1 MSTFDRRRFLALGA
15 GAVSGLWLAACSGS
29 SGSADGSSTTATG
42 GDGSSTT
49 AGSGGPASSAAS
61 SSAPAATKPKG
72 RAGRRLVI
80 VELDGGND
88 GMSTLVPYGM
98 SGYRDLRQ
106 RTALDDDQLVHL
118 NDQVGLPKELQ
129 GLKDKGLAVLQ
140 GVGTE
145 QPDGSHFEMMDR
157 WWRGDVTGKAGLA
170 TGFLGRL
177 ADQMADPAAKVVGL
191 SFGSGNHPAIQA
203 AKASTLALPS
213 ASSGGYLAGA
223 SSDDPRALAFQ
234 NAIAAMA
241 AGVSPDAFGLARKGI
256 RDAVGIAQML
266 NGLGEDKDPV
276 EYPGSNLGQSLR
288 LSARLLAADP
298 LVRVVHVPMG
308 ADFDTHQNHPDR
320 HRGLMQE
327 LNDALVAF
335 LDDLEG
341 RGLGDEVLVATTSEF
356 GRTARDNGSDGLDHG
371 TASVALLAGKMV
383 KAGVHGEHPSLT
395 KLSDEGQLVATV
407 GFDRYYATLAE
418 SWLGVPASEVLA
430 TKPQPIAGLFS

>member
-1 MSTFDRRRFLALGA
+1 MSTFDRRRFLTLGA

-29 SGSADGSSTTATG
+29 SGSGSADGPSSTAAS
-42 GDGSSTT
+42 GDGSSSTT
-49 AGSGGPASSAAS
+49 AGGSPS
-61 SSAPAATKPKG
+61 SSAGSAAPAAKPKG

-106 RTALDDDQLVHL
+106 RTAIDDDRLVHL
-118 NDQVGLPKELQ
+118 NDQLGLPTELK
-129 GLKDKGLAVLQ
+129 GLKDKGLAVLA

-213 ASSGGYLAGA
+213 ASSGTYLAGA
-223 SSDDPRALAFQ
+223 SGDDPRALAFQ

-241 AGVSPDAFGLARKGI
+241 AGVSPDAVGLARKGI

-288 LSARLLAADP
+288 LSARLLDADP

-335 LDDLEG
+335 LSDLEQ
-341 RGLGDEVLVATTSEF
+341 RGLGDDVLVATTSEF

-395 KLSDEGQLVATV
+395 KLSDDGQLVATV

-418 SWLGVPASEVLA
+418 SWLGVPASEVLP
-430 TKPQPIAGLFS
+430 TKPQPIAGIIV